1 MKQNETNEKYTDN
14 QGQIERERMRN
25 AQDAASTAESNP
37 LSRRAFFGC
46 VSASTVVAAAGA
58 GLPSLLLS
66 EKASADDGDGDAD
79 DASSRRGRSSRIR
92 KEAANEERRIPTP
105 PQISNGDETRY
116 PNFIG
121 NFSQGLPHDS
131 IGEVDP
137 AAYKALLRAVDTGRP
152 SDFAKIPLGG
162 TVKLSGPQGG
172 LAYDL
177 EGTDCGQLTI
187 PPSPKLASAER
198 AGEMVEDYWMA
209 LARDIPFSLYGEEP
223 ITAAALVELNK
234 LFDFKGPKIKGQ
246 TTAATLFRGI
256 TPGDLI
262 GPYLSQFFLLPM
274 SFGTLSI
281 VQKFNTYAA
290 NTDYMTDFA
299 SWLAV
304 QNGKG
309 PFPANIISGTSYIK
323 NGRDLGAWVH
333 ADISFQAYLFA
344 AQWLLT
350 HGATLNPGNPYLAS
364 KNQVGVQTFGS
375 QYILDLLGEVTNR
388 ALKAMWYQKWFVHR
402 TLRPA
407 KFGGLVHNTITGVAK
422 YPINHEVLNSQA
434 VAQTFAK
441 YGTYLLPAAYPEGGP
456 QHPAYGEGHG
466 VIAGA
471 CVTALKAFFDDTF
484 VLPSPIIASD
494 DGQTLVPYTGADAG
508 QITVGGELNKLAS
521 NVALGR
527 DMAGV
532 HWRSDAKEALLLGEA
547 VTISILRDQRSTYNE
562 PFDGF
567 TFTKFDGRTIT
578 V

>member
-1 MKQNETNEKYTDN
+1 MKKNDTNENPHN
-14 QGQIERERMRN
+14 QEQVEGVRN
-25 AQDAASTAESNP
+25 AQDAAASAASNP
-37 LSRRAFFGC
+37 LSRRAFFGR
-46 VSASTVVAAAGA
+46 VSASTAVAAAGV
-58 GLPSLLLS
+58 GLPSFLLS
-66 EKASADDGDGDAD
+66 EKARAEDGDGDAD
-79 DASSRRGRSSRIR
+79 DASSRRGRSYRLR
-92 KEAANEERRIPTP
+92 KDAATEERKIPTP

-137 AAYKALLRAVDTGRP
+137 VAYEALLTAVDTGRA

-177 EGTDCGQLTI
+177 EGTDSGQLTI
-187 PPSPKLASAER
+187 PPSPKVASAER

-209 LARDIPFSLYGEEP
+209 MARDIPFSQYGEEP
-223 ITAAALVELNK
+223 VTAAALIDLNK
-234 LFDFKGPKIKGQ
+234 LSDFKGPKVNGH
-246 TTAATLFRGI
+246 TTPATLFRGL

-262 GPYLSQFFLLPM
+262 GPYLSQLFLLPM
-274 SFGTLSI
+274 SLGTLSI
-281 VQKFNTYAA
+281 VQKFSTYAP

-304 QNGKG
+304 QNGQG
-309 PFPANIISGTSYIK
+309 PFKANIISGTSYIK
-323 NGRDLGAWVH
+323 NGRDLGAWLH
-333 ADISFQAYLFA
+333 ADTPFQAYLFA

-350 HGATLNPGNPYLAS
+350 HGVPFNPGNPYLAI
-364 KNQVGVQTFGS
+364 KNQAGVQTFGS
-375 QYILDLLGEVTNR
+375 QHILDLLGEVTNR

-407 KFGGLVHNTITGVAK
+407 KYGALVHNTITGVAK
-422 YPINHEVLNSQA
+422 YPVNHEVLNSQA
-434 VAQTFAK
+434 VAQIFAK

-456 QHPAYGEGHG
+456 QHPSYAEGHG

-471 CVTALKAFFDDTF
+471 CVTALKAFFNDTF
-484 VLPSPIIASD
+484 VIPSPVVAAD
-494 DGQTLVPYTGADAG
+494 DGQTLIPYTGADAA

-547 VTISILRDQRSTYNE
+547 VTISILRDQRPTYNE

-567 TFTKFDGRTIT
+567 TFTKFDGKTIT

>member
-105 PQISNGDETRY
+105 PQISNADETRY

>member
-484 VLPSPIIASD
+484 VLPSPIVASD